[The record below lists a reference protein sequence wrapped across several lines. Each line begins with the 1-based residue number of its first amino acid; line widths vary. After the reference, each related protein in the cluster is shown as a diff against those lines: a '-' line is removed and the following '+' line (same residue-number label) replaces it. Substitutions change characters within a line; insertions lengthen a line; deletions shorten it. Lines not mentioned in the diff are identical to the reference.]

1 MMPVGDTLAD
11 LHVINP
17 MIRFQVWV
25 IDVSATNSLID
36 CGFFNRIIPIHF
48 STQSLPDEDDIVRAA
63 CAWAHEASYD
73 GESAQEGKLFEYVS
87 IVDSVG
93 VLLRDLDPT
102 TMHSVPMLGG
112 VKYVGDTTVGRS
124 DPGSSLHCVVDSLL
138 GRISEYRSLDK
149 HWHVGS
155 DLMSRSLKIEF
166 FETRING
173 WTIQCPLTVDDIKA
187 WATSAYVAGRVSV
200 YFVAMDERI
209 FDYHVGRPPVGSDP
223 KARVNI
229 GLRIM
234 DGHCSL
240 LPLEMSY

>member
-1 MMPVGDTLAD
+1 MSVDESVIPTVEERRVINPNVRFQVRATNVGGTPGLTIHIENAPSILNDPLPLMMPVGDTLED

-25 IDVSATNSLID
+25 IDVAASMNSLID

-63 CAWAHEASYD
+63 CAWARAASYD

-112 VKYVGDTTVGRS
+112 VKYVGDTTVCRS

-138 GRISEYRSLDK
+138 GRI
-149 HWHVGS
+149 VGTVRWTSIIMS
-155 DLMSRSLKIEF
+155 D
-166 FETRING
+166 RIL
-173 WTIQCPLTVDDIKA
+173 CRDL
-187 WATSAYVAGRVSV
+187 
-200 YFVAMDERI
+200 
-209 FDYHVGRPPVGSDP
+209 
-223 KARVNI
+223 
-229 GLRIM
+229 
-234 DGHCSL
+234 
-240 LPLEMSY
+240 